1 MAQGRFSLP
10 SSRNQHFAVLT
21 QFFSLEQTHLS
32 KSHPDS
38 LNLNLKLYEKIERYF
53 LMLKKAINQKK
64 SFKYSKECYNNVRYF
79 PKGFLKRQLPLSVL
93 AVALGPQP
101 VLAVALG
108 PLVHPSRS
116 SRPPLQPASPQR
128 A

>member
-1 MAQGRFSLP
+1 
-10 SSRNQHFAVLT
+10 
-21 QFFSLEQTHLS
+21 
-32 KSHPDS
+32 
-38 LNLNLKLYEKIERYF
+38 
-53 LMLKKAINQKK
+53 MLKKAINQKK
-64 SFKYSKECYNNVRYF
+64 SSKYSKECYNNVRYF

-116 SRPPLQPASPQR
+116 FRPQLQPASPQR